1 MEGKSVAN
9 KMMMTRRTALAAT
22 AGAASAF
29 MLPRAARAA
38 NKTVKVGA
46 LVPLTGD
53 LALWGLPAKN
63 GAEIWAAR
71 VNAAGG
77 LKVGGETY
85 DVEVVAF
92 DGAYIAEKTLQG
104 ARSFVDE
111 DVKFTMIIGGDD
123 WAALQDFSNRNK
135 LLTSTLYVSDLNPDS
150 TYLIA
155 PVEVHPFYFGLGVEY
170 LRKVEPDLKTVA
182 LCAQDDIT
190 GRTALAYWR
199 AGFDAHGFEILSD
212 VYFDNSTT
220 DFAPVVSS
228 MLASSPETV
237 CIDTTYPSVALLLV
251 EQLFVQGYKGRILH
265 AGFELLP
272 DMIART
278 SKEFMEGSIAFFP
291 RFDDPGIDA
300 AAAGFPDASG
310 FYAEFDKAFPQQ
322 WNNTSWEFPAALEVW
337 KQGVEKAGTFEP
349 DALLA
354 SMKANPPSH
363 IFGAAR
369 WWGAELFGI
378 DNALVGNWPIVEV
391 RNGTVEIAEI
401 GDQAAWFEAHKAEV
415 EARFREEELMPDQK
429 R

>member
-1 MEGKSVAN
+1 MADKTT
-9 KMMMTRRTALAAT
+9 MTRRTALVAA
-22 AGAASAF
+22 AGAAAAV
-29 MLPRAARAA
+29 MVPRGARAA
-38 NKTVKVGA
+38 NKVVKVGA

-53 LALWGLPAKN
+53 LSLWGLPAKN
-63 GAEIWAAR
+63 GADIWAAR

-77 LKVGGETY
+77 LKVGGESY
-85 DVEVVAF
+85 DVQVVAY

-123 WAALQDFSNRNK
+123 WAAMQDFSNRNK

-170 LRKVEPDLKTVA
+170 LRKVGPDLKTVS

-199 AGFDAHGFEILSD
+199 AGFDAHGFEIVSD
-212 VYFDNSTT
+212 AYFDNATT
-220 DFAPVVSS
+220 DFAPVVSA
-228 MLASSPETV
+228 MLSASPDAV

-272 DMIART
+272 DMVART

-291 RFDDPGIDA
+291 RFDDPGIDTS
-300 AAAGFPDASG
+300 AAGFPDASG
-310 FYAEFDKAFPQQ
+310 FHAAFEKTYPQQ

-337 KQGVEKAGTFEP
+337 KQGVETAGTFEP

-354 SMKANPPSH
+354 SMKANPPKH
-363 IFGAAR
+363 IFGAAK
-369 WWGAELFGI
+369 WWGADLFGI

-391 RNGTVEIAEI
+391 RDGKVEIAEI
-401 GDQAAWFEAHKAEV
+401 GDQAAWYEAHKAEV
-415 EARFREEELMPDQK
+415 ETRFREEELMPDQK

>member
-1 MEGKSVAN
+1 MSKLT
-9 KMMMTRRTALAAT
+9 MTRRAALAT
-22 AGAASAF
+22 AGATISALA
-29 MLPRAARAA
+29 MPNAVRAA

-63 GAEIWAAR
+63 GAEVWAAR
-71 VNAAGG
+71 VNQAGG
-77 LKVGGETY
+77 LNVGGERY
-85 DVEVVAF
+85 DVEVAAF

-104 ARSFVDE
+104 ARSFVDQ

-123 WAALQDFSNRNK
+123 WSAMQDFSNRNK
-135 LLTSTLYVSDLNPDS
+135 LLTSTLYVSDLNPNS
-150 TYLIA
+150 KYLVA
-155 PVEVHPFYFGLGVEY
+155 PVEVHPFYFGLGVEH
-170 LRKVEPDLKTVA
+170 LRKVEPNLKTVS
-182 LCAQDDIT
+182 LCAQDDVT
-190 GRTALAYWR
+190 GRSSLAYWR
-199 AGFDAHGFEILSD
+199 AGFDAHGFQIVSD
-212 VYFDNSTT
+212 AYFDNATT
-220 DFAPVVSS
+220 DFAPVVSA
-228 MLASSPETV
+228 MLAPKPEVV
-237 CIDTTYPSVALLLV
+237 CIDTSYPSVALLLV

-272 DMIART
+272 DMVART
-278 SKEFMEGSIAFFP
+278 SKAFMEGSIAFFP
-291 RFDDPGIDA
+291 RFDDAGIATA
-300 AAAGFPDASG
+300 ASGLPDPAGF
-310 FYAEFDKAFPQQ
+310 YTAFNTAYPKQ

-369 WWGAELFGI
+369 WWGKELFGI

-391 RNGTVEIAEI
+391 KDGKVEIVEI
-401 GDQAAWFEAHKAEV
+401 GDQAAWYEAHKTEV
-415 EARFREEELMPDQK
+415 EKRFREEQLMPDQK

>member
-1 MEGKSVAN
+1 MQKP
-9 KMMMTRRTALAAT
+9 MMITRRSALAVAAAAT
-22 AGAASAF
+22 SVLA
-29 MLPRAARAA
+29 LPRIARAA

-63 GAEIWAAR
+63 GADIWAAR

-77 LKVGGETY
+77 LNVGGEAY

-123 WAALQDFSNRNK
+123 WSALQDFSNRNK

-170 LRKVEPDLKTVA
+170 LRKVGPDLKTVA
-182 LCAQDDIT
+182 LCAQDDVT
-190 GRTALAYWR
+190 GHTALAYWR
-199 AGFDAHGFEILSD
+199 AGFDAHGFEIVSD
-212 VYFDNSTT
+212 AYFDNATT
-220 DFAPVVSS
+220 DFAPVVSA
-228 MLASSPETV
+228 MLQAKPDAV
-237 CIDTTYPSVALLLV
+237 CIDTTYPTVALLLV
-251 EQLFVQGYKGRILH
+251 EQLYVQGYKGRILH

-272 DMIART
+272 DMVART

-291 RFDDPGIDA
+291 RFDDPGIDKSTK
-300 AAAGFPDASG
+300 GFPKASE
-310 FYAEFDKAFPQQ
+310 FYAAFDKAYPKQ

-363 IFGAAR
+363 IFGQAK
-369 WWGAELFGI
+369 WWGADLFGI

-391 RNGTVEIAEI
+391 RDGKVEIAEI
-401 GDQAAWFEAHKAEV
+401 GDQAAWYEAHKAEV
-415 EARFREEELMPDQK
+415 EKRFREEGLMPDQK